1 MKQTLQHTPNFR
13 LEGQIALITG
23 ATQGLGHAIAWAY
36 ASSGAL
42 VILNGRNEAK
52 LLALQHQFIEAG
64 LLAEVFVQDI
74 TQYDSYTHN
83 YNKLCKDIGIPSIQ
97 VNCVGQ
103 RLRKSIAA
111 SQPTEILEHIQTN
124 LTTTIQIS
132 RLAALAMQQANI
144 AGRIISLSSI
154 AGRIARPGDGI
165 YPIAK
170 QGIEGMVR
178 ALAVE
183 FGPNGITSNG
193 IAPGTFATESNV
205 KLANDPIKGPAVLG
219 RNPLQRWAQP
229 HEITGAAVFLA
240 SEAASYVNGHVMV
253 IDGGFSITF

>member
-1 MKQTLQHTPNFR
+1 MNTSSQHAPNFR
-13 LEGQIALITG
+13 LDGQITLITG
-23 ATQGLGHAIAWAY
+23 ASQGLGNAIAWAY
-36 ASSGAL
+36 AASGAM
-42 VILNGRNEAK
+42 VILNGRNKTK
-52 LLALQHQFIEAG
+52 LAAVQQQLREAG
-64 LLAEVFVQDI
+64 YQAETFVQDI
-74 TQYDSYTHN
+74 TKEEDYTHN
-83 YNKLCKDIGIPSIQ
+83 HSILCKEIGVPRIQ

-103 RLRKSIAA
+103 RLRKSIA
-111 SQPTEILEHIQTN
+111 SSSPTEILEHIQTN
-124 LTTTIQIS
+124 LTATIQVS
-132 RLAALAMQQANI
+132 RLAAMKMQQAGI
-144 AGRIISLSSI
+144 GGRIISLSSI

-183 FGPNGITSNG
+183 FGPSGITSNG

-229 HEITGAAVFLA
+229 NEIAGAAVFLA

-253 IDGGFSITF
+253 VDGGFSVTF